1 MHLSHSVCVSL
12 WQPKQTHTGTHIL
25 KITKSSKTLLCFAA
39 RKLIFATAD
48 YPYAGTKAFL
58 VWCQNPLYRDTFY
71 LNNVSNCIFL
81 QLFMNLHESLQTVEI
96 TVV

>member
-25 KITKSSKTLLCFAA
+25 KITKSSKTLTKSSKTLLCFTA

-48 YPYAGTKAFL
+48 YPYAGTKVFL

-81 QLFMNLHESLQTVEI
+81 
-96 TVV
+96 